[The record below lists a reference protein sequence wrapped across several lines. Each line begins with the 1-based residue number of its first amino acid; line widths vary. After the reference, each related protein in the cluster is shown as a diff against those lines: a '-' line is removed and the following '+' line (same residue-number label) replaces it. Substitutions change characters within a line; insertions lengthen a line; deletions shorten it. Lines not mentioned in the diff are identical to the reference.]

1 MESESPSVA
10 RPRASTWRRRRA
22 LWAQGLQSKA
32 FRPFPRRS
40 SDRPRV
46 SASATASLARAGYSR
61 PVEILCGFQ
70 AAPGGSM
77 GLGGIDSRRLIREPA
92 SFRVR
97 ASRRSFRASVWRLSQ
112 GSEAGKGFA

>member
-1 MESESPSVA
+1 
-10 RPRASTWRRRRA
+10 
-22 LWAQGLQSKA
+22 
-32 FRPFPRRS
+32 
-40 SDRPRV
+40 
-46 SASATASLARAGYSR
+46 
-61 PVEILCGFQ
+61 
-70 AAPGGSM
+70 M